1 MGIPSITNYMYLSLY
16 GSQRISGHEWFRTP
30 EALGSNPGWDLA
42 TRYSPCTFN
51 IFITRVVFFVF
62 LCFCMYLYRKHVNF
76 YQYHIW
82 NHLTHDP
89 FNFLCIEYLQICC
102 ANNIYEIY
110 RTSIRE
116 VFAMFTK
123 PLIKNIHLAALK
135 AFYIAIRKLKVC
147 WDFSLFFLYVSLGE
161 IDALTFLWSW
171 LFWLLVN

>member
-62 LCFCMYLYRKHVNF
+62 LYEPVISINIIFGI
-76 YQYHIW
+76 IW
-82 NHLTHDP
+82 HMIHSTS
-89 FNFLCIEYLQICC
+89 C
-102 ANNIYEIY
+102 ASSTCRFVVRTTY
-110 RTSIRE
+110 TSIRE

-123 PLIKNIHLAALK
+123 PLIKNVYLAALK
-135 AFYIAIRKLKVC
+135 AFNIAIRKLKVC

>member
-1 MGIPSITNYMYLSLY
+1 MGLKGSAVTNGSKHQKHLVRVLVETQLHVIHHAPS
-16 GSQRISGHEWFRTP
+16 
-30 EALGSNPGWDLA
+30 
-42 TRYSPCTFN
+42 TFYN
-51 IFITRVVFFVF
+51 TSRFLRLFVWT
-62 LCFCMYLYRKHVNF
+62 CNF

-147 WDFSLFFLYVSLGE
+147 LGFFSLFLYVSLGE
-161 IDALTFLWSW
+161 IDALTFL
-171 LFWLLVN
+171 

>member
-1 MGIPSITNYMYLSLY
+1 
-16 GSQRISGHEWFRTP
+16 
-30 EALGSNPGWDLA
+30 
-42 TRYSPCTFN
+42 
-51 IFITRVVFFVF
+51 
-62 LCFCMYLYRKHVNF
+62 MYLYRKHVNF

-123 PLIKNIHLAALK
+123 PLIKNVYLAALK

-161 IDALTFLWSW
+161 IDALTFL
-171 LFWLLVN
+171 